1 MKRSVSTLL
10 AIGLVLGFSASA
22 AHATTLGSAVQPPG
36 SAPNACPPN
45 SVIAQSTSD
54 PSTPY
59 SAPGAGTITEWQIDT
74 SLATPGAPVTM
85 VVLKPTGGDFSV
97 VGTDSRT
104 IPAAGS
110 IATFLLST
118 AINVS
123 GGETLGLYTNGAPV
137 VCYWNGG
144 STPAGDTLAGL
155 VANSPPASGQT
166 LSRATSDSPSGYTM
180 NLAARFVPAAAPPP
194 QTKKKKCKKKKK
206 RSAQSAKKKCK
217 KKKKG

>member
-1 MKRSVSTLL
+1 L
-10 AIGLVLGFSASA
+10 SASA
-22 AHATTLGSAVQPPG
+22 AQAATLGSAVQPPG
-36 SAPNACPPN
+36 SAPNGCPPN

-59 SAPGAGTITEWQIDT
+59 SVPGAGTITEWQT
-74 SLATPGAPVTM
+74 NTALATPGSPVTL
-85 VVLKPTGGDFSV
+85 VVLKPAGADFTV

-104 IPAAGS
+104 ISAAGS
-110 IATFLLST
+110 IATFLLAT
-118 AINVS
+118 PINVS

-144 STPAGDTLAGL
+144 STPTGNTLAGL
-155 VANSPPASGQT
+155 VAGSPPASGQT
-166 LSRATSDSPSGYTM
+166 LSRATTDSPPGYTM